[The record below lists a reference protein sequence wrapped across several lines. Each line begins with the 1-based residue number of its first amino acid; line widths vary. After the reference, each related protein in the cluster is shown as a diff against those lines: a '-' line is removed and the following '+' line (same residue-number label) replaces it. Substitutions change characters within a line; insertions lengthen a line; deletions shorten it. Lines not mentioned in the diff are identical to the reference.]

1 MSSLRENICYFS
13 RQGLYLH
20 YKTMH
25 GNNVF
30 SEQVLVASEETFYL
44 NLYLTFVFL
53 EMCPKPHK
61 RKK

>member
-1 MSSLRENICYFS
+1 MN
-13 RQGLYLH
+13 
-20 YKTMH
+20 

-30 SEQVLVASEETFYL
+30 SEHCQVLVASEATVRNLYL